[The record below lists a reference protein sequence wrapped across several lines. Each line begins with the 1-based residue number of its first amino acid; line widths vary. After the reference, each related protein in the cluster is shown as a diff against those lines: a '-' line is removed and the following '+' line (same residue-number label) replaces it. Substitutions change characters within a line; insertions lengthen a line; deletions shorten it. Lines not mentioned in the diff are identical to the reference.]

1 MEYVEGDERT
11 LIAEIE
17 ALGMKEVVVDE
28 GLHLALS
35 DSMAKRNI
43 VLSIEYG
50 EEQFETE
57 DLFDAVPND
66 VTGSM

>member
-28 GLHLALS
+28 RLHIALS

-50 EEQFETE
+50 EERLRRES
-57 DLFDAVPND
+57 V
-66 VTGSM
+66 